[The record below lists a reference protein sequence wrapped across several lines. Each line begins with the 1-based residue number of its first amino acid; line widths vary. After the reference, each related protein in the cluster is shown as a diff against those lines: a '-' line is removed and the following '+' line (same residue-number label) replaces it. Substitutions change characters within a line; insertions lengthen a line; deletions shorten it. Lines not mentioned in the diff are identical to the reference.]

1 MNTLFMLMAAHNGQ
15 AVIPLQQVGEQYLGI
30 ADKAKLSQ
38 KARTGEL
45 PLPAFRMEKSQKAP
59 WLVSIQDLAEY
70 IDKQKATAK
79 QDWDR
84 LHG

>member
-1 MNTLFMLMAAHNGQ
+1 MNTLFMLLAAHNGQ
-15 AVIPLQQVGEQYLGI
+15 ALIPLQQVGEQYLGI

-38 KARTGEL
+38 KARAGEL

-70 IDKQKATAK
+70 IDQQKATAK
-79 QDWDR
+79 LDWSR
-84 LHG
+84 AHG